1 MKNAAPAQDDL
12 ASAHLVS
19 QPPSRPVTVALIGNP
34 NTGKTT
40 LFNALTGLRMRVGN
54 YPGVTVETKKG
65 QMTCPD
71 PRAGASGL
79 SGRSFA
85 LVDLPGTYSLA
96 PRSPDEMLAVDLLLG
111 QQAGEPRP
119 DVVVSLV
126 DASNLERN
134 LYLTTQVLELGV
146 PVVVALNMIDVAEA
160 HGIKIDSERLS
171 ANLGVPVVPVQA
183 NKGRGLDRLR
193 QVVAE
198 TASLPNAERGTRS
211 AELTTSSAFRAPRSA
226 PGRVPFPEAFERE
239 VQGLHKALG
248 DDVPLYLVERLL
260 LDVGGYTE
268 SRFVSR
274 HPSLATL
281 LPAARRRLADA
292 GCLVPA
298 VEARARYGWIRTA
311 TTGCVERPRQ
321 RKAAWTDRL
330 DRILTHRLWGS
341 LVFLLLMF
349 VVFQSI
355 FTGTQPLMD
364 WIKAGKDALA
374 RLLTRGLPPG
384 PFTSLLTRGVLEGV
398 GSVLVFVP
406 QIVTLFGFIA
416 ILEDCGYMARAAFL
430 MDKIMSRCGLSG
442 KSFIPLLSSVAC
454 AVPGIM
460 ATRVIENRRDRLA
473 TILVAPLMS
482 CSARLPV
489 YALLI
494 GAFLSPAAGYSWW
507 VPGLTLFC
515 MYLIGLVVAP
525 LVALLLKRTLLRGE
539 TPAFV
544 MEMPMYK
551 WPSWRTVLRRMTDS
565 GWMFVRR
572 AGTLILAT
580 MIVIWAL
587 LYFPCWDA
595 QGHSYDERIAAL
607 NATVET
613 QRDELESLPQDE
625 SDDPEEKAA
634 AGPPAR
640 RPLVL
645 DEQRRRELRAVVDP
659 VDDEVN
665 RLQQE
670 WRSQSLL
677 GRAGKVIEPVVRPLG
692 WDWRIGMAAL
702 ASFPAREVMVGALGI
717 IYNQGEGDSGDA
729 RYTRNLARAMKAQ
742 TWDGTPEGR
751 KIFTAP
757 VALSVMVFFALC
769 CQCAST
775 LAVIKRET
783 NSWRWPA
790 FTFVYMTVLAYLG
803 ALTVYQVG
811 SLFGGSVVGW
821 LGG

>member
-12 ASAHLVS
+12 SASPLATLS
-19 QPPSRPVTVALIGNP
+19 PARPVTVALIGNP

-65 QMTCPD
+65 QMTC
-71 PRAGASGL
+71 AGRTL
-79 SGRSFA
+79 A

-111 QQAGEPRP
+111 QQPGEPRP

-160 HGIKIDSERLS
+160 HGIKIDVERLA
-171 ANLGVPVVPVQA
+171 ANLGVPVVPIQA

-198 TASLPNAERGTRS
+198 TASRQPGDRLP
-211 AELTTSSAFRAPRSA
+211 
-226 PGRVPFPEAFERE
+226 RVPFPEVFERE
-239 VQGLHKALG
+239 VAALREALG
-248 DDVPLYLVERLL
+248 EDVPVYLVERLL

-268 SRFVSR
+268 SRLLPR
-274 HPSLATL
+274 YPALATL
-281 LPAARRRLADA
+281 LPAARGRLADA
-292 GCLVPA
+292 GCRGPA
-298 VEARARYGWIRTA
+298 VEARARYGWIRTV
-311 TTGCVERPRQ
+311 TTGCLERPKE
-321 RKAAWTDRL
+321 RKVTWTDRL
-330 DRILTHRLWGS
+330 DRVLTHKLWGS

-349 VVFQSI
+349 LVFQSI
-355 FTGTQPLMD
+355 FTGTQPVMD
-364 WIKAGKDALA
+364 WIRSGKDALA
-374 RLLTRGLPPG
+374 RLLTRTLPAG
-384 PFTSLLTRGVLEGV
+384 PLTSLLTRGVLEGV

-416 ILEDCGYMARAAFL
+416 VLEDCGYMARAAFL

-494 GAFLSPAAGYSWW
+494 GAFLSPAAGYPWW

-515 MYLIGLVVAP
+515 LYLIGLVVAP

-551 WPSWRTVLRRMTDS
+551 WPAWRTVLRRMTDS

-587 LYFPCWDA
+587 LYFPCWNSKGENYDA
-595 QGHSYDERIAAL
+595 IIAEL
-607 NATVET
+607 NAPVQA
-613 QRDELESLPQDE
+613 QRDELEALEQS
-625 SDDPEEKAA
+625 
-634 AGPPAR
+634 AGP
-640 RPLVL
+640 
-645 DEQRRRELRAVVDP
+645 DREERAEKLHAVVDP

-670 WRSQSLL
+670 WRGQSLL
-677 GRAGKVIEPVVRPLG
+677 GRAGKAIEPVVRPLG

-702 ASFPAREVMVGALGI
+702 ASLPAREVMVGAMGI

-729 RYTRNLARAMKAQ
+729 RYTEGLAKAMKDQ

-775 LAVIKRET
+775 LAVIRRET

-790 FTFVYMTVLAYLG
+790 FTFVYMTALAYLG
-803 ALTVYQVG
+803 ALLVYQVG
-811 SLFGGSVVGW
+811 SLW
-821 LGG
+821 